1 MDKTEYEHKKKFV
14 EGLGELL
21 HNHSRTG
28 VSELRYYCKEYDPE
42 VFYGRSILA
51 HRGAIEAVEILYNNN
66 NVKIVDV
73 SADSA
78 LAIMNDIYRA
88 LV

>member
-51 HRGAIEAVEILYNNN
+51 HSGVTEAVEIKYNNN
-66 NVKIVDV
+66 NVTVIDV
-73 SADSA
+73 TADST
-78 LAIMNDIYRA
+78 LAIMHDVYRRLA
-88 LV
+88 